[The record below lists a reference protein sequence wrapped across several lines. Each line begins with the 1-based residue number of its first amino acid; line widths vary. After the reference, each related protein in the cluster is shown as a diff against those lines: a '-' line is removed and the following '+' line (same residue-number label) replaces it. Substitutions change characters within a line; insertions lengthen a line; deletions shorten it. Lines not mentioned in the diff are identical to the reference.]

1 MIIFLGDSLTW
12 GQGLYYEE
20 WYKKGISVDI
30 INNSLPS
37 RFPAELLS
45 YEDDL
50 FRRENHFPNL
60 VAKHF
65 NKSYVTKYGNGGSNW
80 DIIEIL
86 KTLPNHFNLN
96 STLIKPI
103 DFGVI
108 QLTDF
113 MRGSEKR
120 LAELEKLN
128 GKTEDN
134 FKIIIDE
141 QLDIIEELLKE
152 HCPHYM
158 FLSYMPDV
166 SERIIE
172 RNQQK
177 LLRIYFKGNEFS
189 CFYDLLKIKEFNL
202 THTIPECLDYHF
214 NIVGHQVIANN
225 IIDKLESLN
234 IFKN

>member
-1 MIIFLGDSLTW
+1 MILFLGDSLTW

-30 INNSLPS
+30 INKSLPH

-60 VAKHF
+60 VAKQF
-65 NKSYVTKYGNGGSNW
+65 KKPYFTKYGNGGSNW

-86 KTLPNHFNLN
+86 KTLPNHFNLYSN
-96 STLIKPI
+96 NIKPI
-103 DFGVI
+103 DFGII

-120 LAELEKLN
+120 LTELEEIN

-141 QLDIIEELLKE
+141 QLDEMEELLKE
-152 HCPHYM
+152 YCPHYG

-166 SERIIE
+166 SESILK
-172 RNQQK
+172 RNPQK
-177 LLRIYFKGNEFS
+177 LLNIYFQEKPFS
-189 CFYDLLKIKEFNL
+189 CFYDLLKVNELNL
-202 THTIPECLDYHF
+202 KYTIPGCLDYHF
-214 NIVGHQVIANN
+214 NSFAHGVIATN
-225 IIDKLESLN
+225 IIDYIKS
-234 IFKN
+234 